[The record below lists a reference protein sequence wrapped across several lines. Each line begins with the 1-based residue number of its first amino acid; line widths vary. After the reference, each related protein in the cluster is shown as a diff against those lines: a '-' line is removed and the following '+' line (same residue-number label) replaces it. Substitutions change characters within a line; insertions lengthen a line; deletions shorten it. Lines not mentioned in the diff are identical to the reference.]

1 MATFKTNDNV
11 ELYYEVKGEGKP
23 VLMIPG
29 WTCTTQFFKK
39 NSDVSSGFIRKF
51 KFK

>member
-39 NSDVSSGFIRKF
+39 NSDVLAENVR
-51 KFK
+51 